1 MGFNESK
8 RLNEYNSEPN
18 FNFLF
23 VEKVDVLK
31 EIKMLQSNKALQ
43 NTNIP
48 TKLIKGNADIFANF
62 VLSASISALNNLL
75 PHRNY
80 NW

>member
-8 RLNEYNSEPN
+8 RLNEYNSETN

-23 VEKVDVLK
+23 IEKVDVLK

-48 TKLIKGNADIFANF
+48 TKLKGHADVFANF
-62 VLSASISALNNLL
+62 VLSALISALNNLL
-75 PHRNY
+75 SHRNY

>member
-8 RLNEYNSEPN
+8 RLNEYNSETN

-43 NTNIP
+43 NTN
-48 TKLIKGNADIFANF
+48 TL
-62 VLSASISALNNLL
+62 LN
-75 PHRNY
+75 
-80 NW
+80 